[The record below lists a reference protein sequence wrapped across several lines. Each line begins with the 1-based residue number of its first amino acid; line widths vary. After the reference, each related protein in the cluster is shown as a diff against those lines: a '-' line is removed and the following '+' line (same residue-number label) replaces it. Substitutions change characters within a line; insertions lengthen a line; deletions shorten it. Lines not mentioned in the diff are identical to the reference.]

1 MRIPFSHLFE
11 INLNGSVSLKYEV
24 HFDDQI
30 LKPGHSLKLRQWLE
44 LKTPLQLGKDIEV
57 EQKGLTT
64 VVMGFYP

>member
-1 MRIPFSHLFE
+1 M
-11 INLNGSVSLKYEV
+11 SL
-24 HFDDQI
+24 I